1 MGCFSNDLVELA
13 RRATAT
19 APSQAGIF
27 SGDNPSHYNANDP
40 IRLWVIQV
48 VVIIGLTQLLAFVF
62 ARIRQPR
69 VIAEVVGGVLLGPS
83 VMGRIPHFSATIF
96 PDASMPILN
105 LTANV
110 GLVLFLFLVGMEV
123 DMRVVRKNAKA
134 STAISV
140 AGLLV
145 PLGLGAAIAVPI
157 YHTFTDGTSN
167 FGYFVLFVAVAVGIT
182 AFPVL
187 CRILTELK
195 LLDTTVG
202 VVVLSAGVGN
212 DVVGWVLLALAVAL
226 INASSGL
233 TALWVLLTG
242 IGFVLFMCLPV
253 RWAYR
258 WLAKKSGALETGNPS
273 AMMMT
278 LTIVL
283 VLISGFFTDIIGIHA
298 IFGGFLAG
306 LVIPHDNGYAI
317 ALVEKLEDLVSI
329 LLLPLYFALSGLRTN
344 LGLLDNGITWGYVVL
359 ICVVAFFSKF
369 LGCGVVAK
377 LSGFNTREA
386 GAIGTLMS
394 CKGLVELIVLNVG
407 LQARILDT
415 RLFSMFVLHALILTF
430 MTTPLTIL
438 FYPPKYRSRVVT
450 VTTRDLGTTSAAEA
464 GTILQARDDFPE
476 PVKTRFSVIVDRI
489 EQLPA
494 VMTLMQL
501 LRPPSPSFHP
511 AWSAMASEK
520 ATEAPAAAQSPTNHG
535 NSNQA
540 LSQHRRIAIDALR
553 LIELTNRTS
562 AVLKSQEADA
572 LIHSDAILAVLKT
585 LGYLNGMDVSTALA
599 VVGLDD
605 FPVHVAQHVRDAASQ
620 LVIVPWVSPALPVD
634 DGAGSTSGQGEPS
647 EGSRALGPVPAGEV
661 AASNNT
667 PFDGLFQLKRDRSA
681 ASGQAQYIRRVFAD
695 VPADVAL
702 FWDRGLP
709 QAFESNAQYHLF
721 VPFFGGPD
729 DRLAL
734 SFAVQLCMNPAVT
747 ATIMKIRK
755 VGSDAVSPLNS
766 IDQAKAANFLHHEVT
781 SNSAS
786 PDTVYGAQNTQ
797 TLLLSETADSLIWTR
812 YTSSASSAPE
822 LSQAL
827 SRVTFTEESSSA
839 PLHHIVA
846 YASRN
851 LSSRGRLVLVAG
863 RSRRM
868 AIEAHS
874 EELNQLCL
882 EHNAS
887 LGTELP
893 KVLGEVAS
901 AFVATGMNVG
911 IAVVQAAP
919 STR

>member
-1 MGCFSNDLVELA
+1 MGSFASDVVELA
-13 RRATAT
+13 KRAT
-19 APSQAGIF
+19 APSQAGVF
-27 SGDNPSHYNANDP
+27 SGENPSHYNANDP

-48 VVIIGLTQLLAFVF
+48 VVIIGLTQLLALVF

-69 VIAEVVGGVLLGPS
+69 VIAEVIGGVLLGPS
-83 VMGRIPHFSATIF
+83 VMGRIPHFTATIF
-96 PDASMPILN
+96 PDLSMPILN

-145 PLGLGAAIAVPI
+145 PLGLGAALAVPI
-157 YHTFTDGTSN
+157 YHTFTDETDN
-167 FGYFVLFVAVAVGIT
+167 FGYFILFVAVAVGIT

-242 IGFVLFMCLPV
+242 MGFVLFMCMPV

-258 WLAKKSGALETGNPS
+258 WIAKKSGSLEAGNPS

-278 LTIVL
+278 ITVVL

-306 LVIPHDNGYAI
+306 LVIPHDNGFAI
-317 ALVEKLEDLVSI
+317 AMVEKLEDLVSI
-329 LLLPLYFALSGLRTN
+329 LFLPLYFALSGLRTN
-344 LGLLDNGITWGYVVL
+344 LGLLDSGITWGYVVL

-369 LGCGVVAK
+369 LGCGIMAR
-377 LSGFNTREA
+377 LSGFKIREA

-407 LQARILDT
+407 LQAGILDT

-438 FYPPKYRSRVVT
+438 FYPPKYRVRST
-450 VTTRDLGTTSAAEA
+450 TMTTRDLGTTSAVETGDVVAVR
-464 GTILQARDDFPE
+464 GDFPDAI
-476 PVKTRFSVIVDRI
+476 KTRFSVIVDRI

-501 LRPPSPSFHP
+501 LQPPSAPGFSP
-511 AWSAMASEK
+511 ARKSLSSSHDNEK
-520 ATEAPAAAQSPTNHG
+520 TAQNAALPHIPADV
-535 NSNQA
+535 SNQV
-540 LSQHRRIAIDALR
+540 STQHRRIAIDALR
-553 LIELTNRTS
+553 LIELTHRTS
-562 AVLKSQEADA
+562 AVLKSQEAEA
-572 LIHSDAILAVLKT
+572 LVHSDAILAVLKT
-585 LGYLNGMDVSTALA
+585 LGYLNGMDISTALA

-605 FPVHVAQHVRDAASQ
+605 FPAHVAQHVRDAASQ
-620 LVIVPWVSPALPVD
+620 LVIVPWVSPSLPVD
-634 DGAGSTSGQGEPS
+634 DGTGQAETSDVSGGAPTSSEAPASGS
-647 EGSRALGPVPAGEV
+647 A
-661 AASNNT
+661 
-667 PFDGLFQLKRDRSA
+667 PFDGLFQQKRDRSA

-709 QAFESNAQYHLF
+709 QAFESDAQYHLF

-734 SFAVQLCMNPAVT
+734 CFAVQLCMNPAVT
-747 ATIMKIRK
+747 ATVMKIRK
-755 VGSDAVSPLNS
+755 LGAEAVSQFNS
-766 IDQAKAANFLHHEVT
+766 IDQAKASNFLHSEVT
-781 SNSAS
+781 HNTAF
-786 PDTVYGAQNTQ
+786 PDTVYGVQNTQ
-797 TLLLSETADSLIWTR
+797 TRLVSETADNLIWAR
-812 YTSSASSAPE
+812 YTSSANSLPE

-827 SRVTFTEESSSA
+827 SRVSFVEDASSA
-839 PLHHIVA
+839 PLHSITTH
-846 YASRN
+846 ASRS

-868 AIEAHS
+868 AVQAHS
-874 EELNQLCL
+874 EELRQLCM

-901 AFVATGMNVG
+901 AFVAAGTSASIV
-911 IAVVQAAP
+911 VVQAAR
-919 STR
+919 TAR